1 MATLTNLMNGTDDG
15 THAASH
21 NAAPAELDTRINSQ
35 NEPQVLIAEDEYLI
49 AASIRESL
57 LKYPQ
62 PLEVVIVQRGRML
75 VENLKQLNPD
85 VLIMDI
91 NLRGLVDGI
100 EAVKR
105 IQQTRNIP
113 VIYITADSRPATL
126 ERAQTTQPVAYLTKP
141 FKDHDLHEAL
151 SRALQGND

>member
-1 MATLTNLMNGTDDG
+1 MLNNGDSSTDQVKQPSNTTNSVNDMNLQ
-15 THAASH
+15 S
-21 NAAPAELDTRINSQ
+21 
-35 NEPQVLIAEDEYLI
+35 EPQILIAEDEYLI
-49 AASIRESL
+49 AASIRDSL
-57 LKYPQ
+57 LKYPRA
-62 PLEVVIVQRGRML
+62 LDVVIVQRGKML
-75 VENLKQLNPD
+75 VENLKQINPD

-105 IQQTRNIP
+105 IQQTHNIP

-126 ERAQTTQPVAYLTKP
+126 ERAQATHPVAYITKP

-151 SRALQGND
+151 SRALQPHTG